1 MLIYAGIEG
10 EYTNMALII
19 AYIPQSLVKIRLL
32 LRKLGRKT
40 QLVSEY
46 WLTDSVLRTN
56 SGLKANTQADWSWYF
71 LSFFFFFNVVY
82 TVFNQKYTSDGQHIH
97 SVWYH

>member
-1 MLIYAGIEG
+1 MQELKVSTQTWPLLLPLY
-10 EYTNMALII
+10 
-19 AYIPQSLVKIRLL
+19 PQSLVKIRLL
-32 LRKLGRKT
+32 LRKLERKT

-71 LSFFFFFNVVY
+71 LSFFLFF
-82 TVFNQKYTSDGQHIH
+82 
-97 SVWYH
+97 